1 MDYFELLYAA
11 VVAVIT
17 GLALVSH
24 IIIHGRTPPI
34 DMMNTSIILVLRAV
48 GRLFDVRRGEDEHPW
63 SRRYNAAFSD
73 VANPNLHSRML
84 MIIS

>member
-1 MDYFELLYAA
+1 MDFLEILYAA

-34 DMMNTSIILVLRAV
+34 DVMNTSIILVLRAV

-73 VANPNLHSRML
+73 FAKPNLHSRML
-84 MIIS
+84 MIMS